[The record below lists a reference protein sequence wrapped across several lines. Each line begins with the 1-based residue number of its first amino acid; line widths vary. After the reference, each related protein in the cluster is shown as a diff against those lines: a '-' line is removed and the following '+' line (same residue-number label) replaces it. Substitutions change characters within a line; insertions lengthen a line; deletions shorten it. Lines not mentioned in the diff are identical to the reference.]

1 MSLIFELT
9 ISLVTLGTL
18 GSILYYLRRIDIE
31 LKDLRTTVET
41 TRQQITPVIEQA
53 HGIVQETRASLSTT
67 LSQTQASVTMLTTTA
82 EEIARMAH
90 EQAIE
95 IRALAQDTVL
105 AARNQVERLDD
116 LLVRTTTRVDQT
128 AAIIQKEVLQPVQ
141 ELHCLAVGVR
151 RALHVLF
158 AGKRSSVDQVYQ
170 EDELFI

>member
-9 ISLVTLGTL
+9 ISIITLGTL
-18 GSILYYLRRIDIE
+18 GGILYYLRRINVE
-31 LKDLRTTVET
+31 LKNLRATAET
-41 TRQQITPVIEQA
+41 ARQQITPVIKEA
-53 HGIVQETRASLSTT
+53 HGIVQETRASLSTA
-67 LSQTQASVTMLTTTA
+67 LSQTQASVAALTTTA

-90 EQAIE
+90 DQAIE

-116 LLVRTTTRVDQT
+116 LLLRTTTRVDQT

-151 RALHVLF
+151 RALQVLF